1 MSKVMIIGAGGV
13 GRVVAYKCA
22 QHPDVFSGIMLASRT
37 VRLNVALDPAVLGG
51 VHVSI
56 GDEVI
61 DGTIAS
67 RLEQARRAVLG

>member
-1 MSKVMIIGAGGV
+1 MVAQVRVAQPLSENQTQRLISALSKLK
-13 GRVVAYKCA
+13 GR
-22 QHPDVFSGIMLASRT
+22 D

-51 VHVSI
+51 VHVVI

-67 RLEQARRAVLG
+67 RLEAAHRAVLG